1 MSANANLILIGPM
14 GAGKTTHGKLLARQ
28 LGRRFVDLDAHIEQH
43 TGTSISHIFD
53 LEGEA
58 GFRRRESEALAEV
71 PPEQQLQRLAGD
83 RKRPLLQCADRA
95 GRLQQLS
102 EIRTP
107 LYRACADIHI
117 DLSRMPMTKVR
128 HHLIECLNERAEGAE
143 PHFFS
148 DAPPAEIYTLSLQR
162 SSHLG

>member
-14 GAGKTTHGKLLARQ
+14 GAGKTTHGKWLARQ

-43 TGTSISHIFD
+43 TGTSISPIFD

-71 PPEQQLQRLAGD
+71 LAEDGIV
-83 RKRPLLQCADRA
+83 LAT
-95 GRLQQLS
+95 GGGTVLS

-117 DLSRMPMTKVR
+117 DLSRMPMSKVR
-128 HHLIECLNERAEGAE
+128 HHLIECLTERADGAE
-143 PHFFS
+143 IRH
-148 DAPPAEIYTLSLQR
+148 A
-162 SSHLG
+162 